1 MAKKFVR
8 GVTGVDDI
16 EKFDKTLTNV
26 NDLIS
31 DGKATYVHTKKGKNE
46 FYYNITNAVNE
57 IQSSDGTLTITKE
70 NDTVTIAN
78 NTLATK
84 QELATKQNTLTAGD
98 GIELKDNT
106 ISVIHNTESTVN
118 EIQSSDGTLTITK
131 ENDTVTIANNTL
143 ATKQELATK
152 QNTLTAGAGI
162 ELKGNTI
169 SVIHNPQST
178 VDCNNIIT
186 TQYLK
191 VGDQTT
197 NLPPGV
203 QPYGILTVVRIAD
216 VVEQTYQ
223 DFFGGT
229 GRYIR
234 TGYESKNNI
243 IWRPWEKI
251 VTEIK
256 T

>member
-16 EKFDKTLTNV
+16 ESFDKTLTNV

-31 DGKATYVHTKKGKNE
+31 DGQNTYVHTKKGKNE
-46 FYYNITNAVNE
+46 LYYKITDSVNQV
-57 IQSSDGTLTITKE
+57 QSGDDTLTITKK

-84 QELATKQNTLTAGD
+84 QELETKQNTLTAGD
-98 GIELKDNT
+98 GINLNNNT
-106 ISVIHNTESTVN
+106 ISVIH
-118 EIQSSDGTLTITK
+118 TK
-131 ENDTVTIANNTL
+131 
-143 ATKQELATK
+143 
-152 QNTLTAGAGI
+152 
-162 ELKGNTI
+162 
-169 SVIHNPQST
+169 QST

-191 VGDQTT
+191 TGDNTI
-197 NLPPGV
+197 NLPQGSN
-203 QPYGILTVVRIAD
+203 PYGILSVVRID
-216 VVEQTYQ
+216 DIVQQSYQ
-223 DFFGGT
+223 DFYMGS

-234 TGYESKNNI
+234 IGNNAHI
-243 IWRPWEKI
+243 STEWFPWEKI
-251 VTEIK
+251 VTEPK